1 VCVCVCVCVCAR
13 CSCMSVGVGTI
24 WSTRVLPRNS
34 NHLIVK
40 QSNEMTVH
48 VRFTDHHDGQLQ
60 WVFF

>member
-1 VCVCVCVCVCAR
+1 
-13 CSCMSVGVGTI
+13 MSVGVGTI